1 MFSLFA
7 LYELIVIDYVILVY
21 GVLPTGP
28 FHTTPS
34 PPSLPPGGCLDMEP
48 NVNQLLKVEMHQKLV
63 PTTNLWENHEG
74 KRKKEKKKKLNPPC
88 CVTMYLECYE
98 AWWGTSVS
106 NDDCTHKYNRA
117 ALVDHKAF
125 PTTNHFSTLKN
136 K

>member
-48 NVNQLLKVEMHQKLV
+48 NVNQLFFEGGGIFESRNAPKISSYHQPL
-63 PTTNLWENHEG
+63 G
-74 KRKKEKKKKLNPPC
+74 KPWRKKK
-88 CVTMYLECYE
+88 
-98 AWWGTSVS
+98 
-106 NDDCTHKYNRA
+106 
-117 ALVDHKAF
+117 
-125 PTTNHFSTLKN
+125 
-136 K
+136 